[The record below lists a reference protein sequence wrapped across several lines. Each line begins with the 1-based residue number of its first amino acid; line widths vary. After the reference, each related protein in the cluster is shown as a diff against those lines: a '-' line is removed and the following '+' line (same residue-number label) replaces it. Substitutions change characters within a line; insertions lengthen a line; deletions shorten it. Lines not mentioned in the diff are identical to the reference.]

1 MKAIQTIIV
10 ATLVLLAITAL
21 AVGIF
26 GGALHQLIVGVVA
39 LIVAY
44 IVFNSDKEDREY
56 DRQFK
61 DINKKERNEQ
71 AK

>member
-61 DINKKERNEQ
+61 DINKKERNENN
-71 AK
+71 